1 MLKLALVFK
10 GENLP
15 MNLSNL
21 GRIAAV
27 AAVVCWSTGNIIV
40 ARLDLSGIEIAFWRQ
55 SLGVIVYGVI
65 FFAAGKRVTW
75 EQIKIAFPVAVL
87 FCSEIVVF
95 FSALNITTVANATII
110 GALQTIVLIFVAG
123 GKFGEIITKR
133 LLGISIFATGG
144 VAVGVLGSSSKISW
158 SPTGD
163 LLALL
168 AMILFSGYFV
178 AVKSVR
184 SRIDTFTLQTLA
196 MLIGSLGLL
205 PFLII
210 FQSSTS
216 GFPALTRNEFLWILV
231 LLAVPGSGHFL
242 MNWAHLH
249 VSLSLAGL
257 LMLAIPVL
265 SAAGAWIFLEQS
277 VSLLQISGGVIVI
290 AALVI
295 VTRDDAS
302 FSGKEN
308 ETAIES

>member
-1 MLKLALVFK
+1 
-10 GENLP
+10 
-15 MNLSNL
+15 MNLSHM
-21 GRIAAV
+21 GRVAAV
-27 AAVVCWSTGNIIV
+27 AAVIFWSTGNIIV

-55 SLGVIVYGVI
+55 SLGVVVYGVVFI
-65 FFAAGKRVTW
+65 AIGKRITW

-133 LLGISIFATGG
+133 LVGISIFATGG
-144 VAVGVLGSSSKISW
+144 VAVVVLGSSSEISW
-158 SPTGD
+158 SPLGD

-168 AMILFSGYFV
+168 AMILFSAYFV

-205 PFLII
+205 PFLFL

-216 GFPALTRNEFLWILV
+216 GFPDLTRDELLWILV
-231 LLAVPGSGHFL
+231 LLAIPGSGHFL

-249 VSLSLAGL
+249 VSLSLTGL
-257 LMLAIPVL
+257 LMLAIPVF
-265 SAAGAWIFLEQS
+265 STIGAWIFLDQGI
-277 VSLLQISGGVIVI
+277 SLLQIAGGLVVIT
-290 AALVI
+290 ALIV

-302 FSGKEN
+302 SASKDN
-308 ETAIES
+308 EIPLDS

>member
-1 MLKLALVFK
+1 
-10 GENLP
+10 
-15 MNLSNL
+15 MNLSHL
-21 GRIAAV
+21 GRVAAV
-27 AAVVCWSTGNIIV
+27 AAVICWSTGNIIV

-55 SLGVIVYGVI
+55 SLGVLVYGVI
-65 FFAAGKRVTW
+65 FIAIGKRITW

-110 GALQTIVLIFVAG
+110 GALQTIVLIIVAG

-133 LLGISIFATGG
+133 LVGISIFATGG
-144 VAVGVLGSSSKISW
+144 VAVGGLGSSSEISW
-158 SPTGD
+158 SPLGD

-168 AMILFSGYFV
+168 AMILFSAYFV

-205 PFLII
+205 PFLV
-210 FQSSTS
+210 FFRSSTS
-216 GFPALTRNEFLWILV
+216 GFPDLTRNEFLWILV
-231 LLAVPGSGHFL
+231 LLAIPGSGHFL

-249 VSLSLAGL
+249 VSLSLTGL
-257 LMLAIPVL
+257 LMLAIPVF
-265 SAAGAWIFLEQS
+265 STIGAWIFLDQG
-277 VSLLQISGGVIVI
+277 VSLLQIIGGVVVITALIV
-290 AALVI
+290 

-302 FSGKEN
+302 SNGKNN
-308 ETAIES
+308 EMALDD